1 MAIVFLE
8 SAGKHGFT
16 EDDVI
21 HAMTYK
27 RLVRRQFDRSLA
39 AMKAD
44 PTLWIGPA
52 CDGRLIE
59 VMTYVDPP
67 RDVVVFHCM
76 VLRDKFRRLMEGER
90 S

>member
-27 RLVRRQFDRSLA
+27 RLVKKQFDSSRTV
-39 AMKAD
+39 MKAD

-59 VMTYVDPP
+59 VMTYIDPP

-76 VLRDKFRRLMEGER
+76 QLRGKFSWIMEGEER
-90 S
+90 

>member
-27 RLVRRQFDRSLA
+27 RLVKKQFDSSRTV
-39 AMKAD
+39 MKAD

-59 VMTYVDPP
+59 VMTYIDPP
-67 RDVVVFHCM
+67 RDVVVFYCM
-76 VLRDKFRRLMEGER
+76 QLRGKFSWIMEGKER
-90 S
+90 